1 MGGCNFSKGIKASS
15 MRNGYNELKENAIEE
30 YGNDLYNGTIST
42 TNECID
48 VTDKWKSSKK
58 ELHAFIETM
67 LEDCPKRTCYSVCK
81 TSPVT
86 NSLKIKSVVE
96 NVVQK
101 GTTKWILKYLVETY
115 SRSIG
120 SYSTKTEAIKKARE
134 YTEKT
139 TEPTKIVMQK
149 VREKGNAIVARISY
163 KKDSKESLGTYY
175 YFGVAAE

>member
-1 MGGCNFSKGIKASS
+1 MGACTFSRAIKASS
-15 MRNGYNELKENAIEE
+15 MYNGYNELKENALEE

-58 ELHAFIETM
+58 ELYAFIEEM
-67 LEDCPKRTCYSVCK
+67 LENCPKRTCYSVCK
-81 TSPVT
+81 TPPVA

-101 GTTKWILKYLVETY
+101 GTTKWILKYLVETHP
-115 SRSIG
+115 RGIG

-134 YTEKT
+134 HTEKT
-139 TEPTKIVMQK
+139 TEPTKIVIQK
-149 VREKGNAIVARISY
+149 VMEKGNAIVARISY
-163 KKDSKESLGTYY
+163 KKDSKQSLGTYH
-175 YFGVAAE
+175 YFGVAVE